1 MDPLSKETLTLLAYL
16 YLEHFKYEKALTL
29 LKALN
34 ILFPNDLTITRYL
47 AYAYLKNNDFQSALR
62 YIEICLKSENNLKLK
77 IAANI
82 IKSKALWG
90 LGKEEAARHTIIQAI
105 DQTKLISIP
114 ETLAPS
120 EAKSYPS
127 ETKLQQEA
135 QKL

>member
-1 MDPLSKETLTLLAYL
+1 MNPVSKESLLLLAYL
-16 YLEHFKYEKALTL
+16 YLEHFKYEKALSL

-47 AYAYLKNNDFQSALR
+47 SYAYLKNNDFQSALR
-62 YIEICLKSENNLKLK
+62 YIELCLKNETSLKLK

-90 LGKEEAARHTIIQAI
+90 LGKEEAARYAISQAI
-105 DQTKLISIP
+105 DQTKLIPTPELSPEAIP
-114 ETLAPS
+114 A
-120 EAKSYPS
+120 S
-127 ETKLQQEA
+127 ETESKQET